1 MAALHERLE
10 PWQRVLLG
18 VFCFPLLPFYLC
30 VYYICL
36 KDQKKTEDVEENR
49 RGNDHK
55 DEETKVRQPNRR
67 KSSVTDRD
75 RDNEAKNSRP
85 QDQSKSSF
93 TNKAFQHHDEDLKQ
107 KRISNH
113 SDHENEAKK
122 ARVQM
127 QSKSSFTNEG
137 FQHPDDE
144 MTPETIITRNSQ
156 YQGKDIETEKHN
168 VHIEREERKAHDI
181 QKTAGNKGFIF
192 TYPWDKSSLK
202 SLQID
207 LEMFKHLDEYAA
219 KLPANKSLDHLA
231 NLLIHKA
238 HTDLEKVRA
247 IWIWICHHIEY
258 DIEGLKDV
266 AKRSSNPEE
275 VLRSG
280 KGVCAGYSGLF
291 QDLCRRAG
299 ILCESVNGYG
309 KGAGY
314 RVGQKIPGESNHAWN
329 MVYLDKRWH
338 LLDSTW
344 GAGHTGSD
352 RSKFTFEYNE
362 FYFLTHP
369 ALFIGDH
376 FPDKAE
382 CQLLQ
387 PMMSQKQFEELVF
400 RGGNFYNC
408 GLLSVQPETGTIY
421 SENGS
426 VSIVVESRQNIEFT
440 FDVNGVKNGIMKLLN
455 CGMALDVYLQEPGE
469 YELLIY
475 AMEPGSTK
483 DYTGV
488 LTYKIMCT
496 AVDNT
501 VKIPKCLH
509 NPVGPSWLTEE
520 EGLVEPSHPEPVIV
534 TTDGRCT
541 ISFTT
546 TRNLN
551 FSCSLASDDIEMTSD
566 MENRHV
572 FISHIEDKV
581 EMKVQ
586 LPCNGTYVLKIYIQ
600 PEGSKSSSYSYLCNY
615 LIICDKPYTNW
626 HKFPMKYNPWGKNC
640 DLVQPLEG
648 VLPRNTDVTF
658 QLQIPDVTKVFI
670 EGAKRVIGKNFLS

>member
-1 MAALHERLE
+1 
-10 PWQRVLLG
+10 
-18 VFCFPLLPFYLC
+18 
-30 VYYICL
+30 
-36 KDQKKTEDVEENR
+36 
-49 RGNDHK
+49 
-55 DEETKVRQPNRR
+55 
-67 KSSVTDRD
+67 
-75 RDNEAKNSRP
+75 
-85 QDQSKSSF
+85 
-93 TNKAFQHHDEDLKQ
+93 
-107 KRISNH
+107 
-113 SDHENEAKK
+113 
-122 ARVQM
+122 
-127 QSKSSFTNEG
+127 
-137 FQHPDDE
+137 
-144 MTPETIITRNSQ
+144 
-156 YQGKDIETEKHN
+156 
-168 VHIEREERKAHDI
+168 
-181 QKTAGNKGFIF
+181 
-192 TYPWDKSSLK
+192 
-202 SLQID
+202 
-207 LEMFKHLDEYAA
+207 
-219 KLPANKSLDHLA
+219 
-231 NLLIHKA
+231 
-238 HTDLEKVRA
+238 
-247 IWIWICHHIEY
+247 
-258 DIEGLKDV
+258 
-266 AKRSSNPEE
+266 
-275 VLRSG
+275 
-280 KGVCAGYSGLF
+280 
-291 QDLCRRAG
+291 
-299 ILCESVNGYG
+299 
-309 KGAGY
+309 
-314 RVGQKIPGESNHAWN
+314 

-400 RGGNFYNC
+400 RGGNFYNY
-408 GLLSVQPETGTIY
+408 GLLSVQPETGTIH

-440 FDVNGVKNGIMKLLN
+440 FDVNGVKSGIMKLLN

-469 YELLIY
+469 HELLIY

-483 DYTGV
+483 NYTGV
-488 LTYKIMCT
+488 LTYKIICT

-520 EGLVEPSHPEPVIV
+520 EGLVEPSHPEPVIA

-551 FSCSLASDDIEMTSD
+551 FSCSLVSDDIEMTSD

-586 LPCNGTYVLKIYIQ
+586 LPRKGTYVLKIYIQ

-615 LIICDKPYTNW
+615 LIICDNPYTNW

-648 VLPRNTDVTF
+648 VLPRNTDVPF